1 MRKLAAELL
10 GTFWLVFG
18 GCGSAVISAAF
29 PGVGVGLLGVALA
42 FGVTVL
48 TMDYAIGHISG
59 CHLNPAVTLGL
70 CAGGRFPA
78 KEVVP
83 YWAAQVAGAILAA
96 ALLLFIAS
104 GSPGYDIASNGLA
117 QNGYGDGGGLRLR
130 GRAHR
135 RLHPGDPRLDRQPRA
150 GGFRA
155 DRNRARAD
163 LDPPRQHPGDQ
174 HVGEPGAEHRTGAAR
189 RRYGASAIVDVLGRA
204 AGRRGDRGP
213 RLSGIVRRSEGTAR
227 YPRRLNQQAMGE
239 DLLGRADPRHRCTTP
254 LPERPE

>member
-117 QNGYGDGGGLRLR
+117 QNGYGD
-130 GRAHR
+130 AS
-135 RLHPGDPRLDRQPRA
+135 PG
-150 GGFRA
+150 
-155 DRNRARAD
+155 
-163 LDPPRQHPGDQ
+163 H
-174 HVGEPGAEHRTGAAR
+174 
-189 RRYGASAIVDVLGRA
+189 YSMA
-204 AGRRGDRGP
+204 AGFACEVVLTAGFILVILGSTDSRAPVGFAPIAIGLALTLIHLISIPVTNTSVNPARSTGP
-213 RLSGIVRRSEGTAR
+213 AVALAFSGNSWALGQLWLFWVAPIIGGIIGAVVYNLVGKEVVGRETTA
-227 YPRRLNQQAMGE
+227 AE
-239 DLLGRADPRHRCTTP
+239 
-254 LPERPE
+254 